1 MLLGALMALAATG
14 ARGAAP
20 APLPGSDDCL
30 MCHQAGAPLVHREAD
45 QAPHFDADGLRASPH
60 AGIECV
66 ACHADLKGQ
75 EFPHAA
81 KLQPVNCGACHATEA
96 SQYGASIHGA
106 QSARGDAA
114 APTCKRCHGTHD
126 VRRVADAH
134 ATTYTRNVSEL
145 CGSCHRPGIPRRFAS
160 AAPADTSRFSHLD
173 SIHGR
178 GIVMK
183 GLVSAAVCTSCH
195 TAHAVLPQSDPNS
208 SVARDHVVETCMKCH
223 VEIREVHR
231 KLIPVEVWA
240 AGPSR
245 IPVCIDCHVPH
256 QARPPRSPSGLA
268 DQDCM
273 SCHGRPD
280 LKAARGVSMFVSADS
295 LAHSKHAGVACAE
308 CHSGVLHAAGGG
320 LAAGDALGSASQ
332 GRQRPCRGLTSKVDC
347 STCHSEVVTTWR
359 GSTHGQLAAAGSPD
373 APLCITCHGGHGIL
387 GHFDSRSPTY
397 ARNIPTLC
405 ARCHRTGNRAAVLYS
420 GAQTHI
426 VENYVESIHGKG
438 LLESG
443 LVVTATCVDCHTA
456 HGEKPARD
464 PTSSVNPANVAA
476 TCSKCH
482 RGIFELFSASIHSPT
497 VSHSHETLPTCSDC
511 HSAHTIART
520 DQEKFRLS
528 ILGTCGR
535 CHRDL
540 AESYFETYHGKVS
553 KLGYLKTA
561 KCFDCH
567 GAHDILPPSDPR
579 SHLSKQ
585 HIVATCSRCHP
596 GANANFTGYLPHAT
610 HRDPKR
616 YPALFFAFWGMTALL
631 VGTFAVAGLHT
642 LLWLPRSLR
651 YRKELAALREQHE
664 GGRHVRRF
672 PAYYRNLH
680 VMVIVS
686 FLGLALTGMTL
697 KFSHTGWAWALSRAF
712 GGFESAG
719 FIHRVCA
726 VITFSY
732 FALHLGDLIRRQR
745 VSGLSWPKFIA
756 GEGGMLPGK
765 RDLDEF
771 IQSLK
776 WFLKRGPRPNYGR
789 WTYWEKFDYFAV
801 FWGVAII
808 GVTGLLLWFPVL
820 FTRFLPGWVLNVA
833 TIIHSD
839 EALLAVGFIFTVHFF
854 NTHFRPEKF
863 PMDTVIF
870 TGTLPLEEFRKD
882 RPREYAELVKRG
894 GLEQRMEP
902 APDPRSVRAWKI
914 FGTVALT
921 LGTVLILLIIL
932 TAIFR

>member
-1 MLLGALMALAATG
+1 VSD
-14 ARGAAP
+14 ARSP
-20 APLPGSDDCL
+20 AY
-30 MCHQAGAPLVHREAD
+30 V
-45 QAPHFDADGLRASPH
+45 
-60 AGIECV
+60 
-66 ACHADLKGQ
+66 
-75 EFPHAA
+75 
-81 KLQPVNCGACHATEA
+81 
-96 SQYGASIHGA
+96 
-106 QSARGDAA
+106 
-114 APTCKRCHGTHD
+114 
-126 VRRVADAH
+126 
-134 ATTYTRNVSEL
+134 RNVPAL
-145 CGSCHRPGIPRRFAS
+145 CGSCHRPGVPRRFAS
-160 AAPADTSRFSHLD
+160 AAAVDTSRYAHFD
-173 SIHGR
+173 SIHGP

-183 GLVSAAVCTSCH
+183 GLVSAAVCSSCH
-195 TAHAVLPQSDPNS
+195 TAHSVLPQSDSRS
-208 SVARDHVVETCMKCH
+208 SVAREHVVETCMKCH
-223 VEIREVHR
+223 VQIEEVHR
-231 KLIPVEVWA
+231 KLIPASVWA
-240 AGPSR
+240 AGSSR

-256 QARPPRSPSGLA
+256 LARPPRSPNGLA
-268 DQDCM
+268 DQDCLK
-273 SCHGRPD
+273 CHGRPD
-280 LKAARGVSMFVSADS
+280 LKAARGASMFVSADS
-295 LAHSKHAGVACAE
+295 LGHSKHAGVACAE
-308 CHSGVLHAAGGG
+308 CHSGVLHSTAGGGAVTASAAGGSNDRSA
-320 LAAGDALGSASQ
+320 AAGVS
-332 GRQRPCRGLTSKVDC
+332 RPCRGLTSSVDC
-347 STCHSEVVTTWR
+347 STCHSEVVQTWR
-359 GSTHGQLAAAGSPD
+359 GSTHGQLAAAGNAD
-373 APLCITCHGGHGIL
+373 APRCVTCHGGHGIL
-387 GHFDSRSPTY
+387 GHFDSRSQTY
-397 ARNIPTLC
+397 ARNIPNLC
-405 ARCHRTGNRAAVLYS
+405 GRCHRTGNAAAVMYR
-420 GAQTHI
+420 GEQKHI
-426 VENYVESIHGKG
+426 LENYVESIHGKG

-456 HGEKPARD
+456 HGEKPHTD
-464 PTSSVNPANVAA
+464 PTSSVNRANVAA

-535 CHRDL
+535 CHGEL
-540 AESYFETYHGKVS
+540 ARSYFETYHGKVS

-561 KCFDCH
+561 KCYDCH

-596 GANANFTGYLPHAT
+596 GANANFAGYLPHAT
-610 HRDPKR
+610 HNDPKR
-616 YPALFFAFWGMTALL
+616 YPALFLAFWGMTGLL

-651 YRKELAALREQHE
+651 YRRELKARVAMKEGQLHY
-664 GGRHVRRF
+664 RRF
-672 PAYYRNLH
+672 PKYYRNLH

-697 KFSHTGWAWALSRAF
+697 KFSHTGWAWVLSRAL

-732 FALHLGDLIRRQR
+732 FALHLADLIRRQR
-745 VSGLSWPKFIA
+745 ASRTSWLEFIT
-756 GEGGMLPGK
+756 GKSGMLPGK
-765 RDLDEF
+765 QDLADF

-776 WFLKRGPRPNYGR
+776 WFFQRGPRPAYGR

-808 GVTGLLLWFPVL
+808 GATGLLLWFPVP
-820 FTRFLPGWVLNVA
+820 FTRFLPGWVLNLA

-870 TGTLPLEEFRKD
+870 TGTLPLEEFEQD
-882 RPREYAELVKRG
+882 RPREYAELVAKG
-894 GLEQRMEP
+894 NLEDHLVP
-902 APDPRSVRAWKI
+902 APDPRALTGWKV
-914 FGTVALT
+914 FGAVALS
-921 LGTVLILLIIL
+921 LGTILILLIIF
-932 TAIFR
+932 AEIFR